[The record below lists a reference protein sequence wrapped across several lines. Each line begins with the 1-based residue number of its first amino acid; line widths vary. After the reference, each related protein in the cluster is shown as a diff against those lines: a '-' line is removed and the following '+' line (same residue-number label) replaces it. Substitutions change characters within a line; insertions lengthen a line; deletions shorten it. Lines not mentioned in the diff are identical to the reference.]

1 MKRNGSTQP
10 TQAWPAELKGMI
22 LENDFTLKGNG
33 IIPMTSAGKRRNTKK
48 KGINNNG
55 WIIANNSRKK
65 IGSTMRR
72 TIKPQTLAE
81 MLAYARPST
90 QSGKTVKG
98 FFRNSSTP
106 KVFKLSNGF
115 LRRQVSQGKA
125 QSSNNKPALTKVKS
139 TVNIKPNQITL
150 SPKYKE
156 YYQNQKRGS
165 TKVIEIES
173 PVDNLTATSGASNT
187 LTKATKQVMS
197 TYKNTQ
203 GLQGSIYS
211 NSNSIDVRTKVEKES
226 QGTTKEQQNND
237 LINQFDTG
245 LKRAI
250 TQSSKVRINKN
261 AANRIREAKRKAN
274 MLVGK
279 EGNNAVFQ
287 YQFEM
292 QNKEE
297 EN

>member
-10 TQAWPAELKGMI
+10 QAAWPSELKGMI

-33 IIPMTSAGKRRNTKK
+33 IIPMTSAGKRRNIKK
-48 KGINNNG
+48 KTINNG
-55 WIIANNSRKK
+55 WIMANNSRKK

-90 QSGKTVKG
+90 QAGKNVKG
-98 FFRNSSTP
+98 FFRNNSGSP

-115 LRRQVSQGKA
+115 LRRQISHGKM
-125 QSSNNKPALTKVKS
+125 QNTNKPSLSNVKS
-139 TVNIKPNQITL
+139 TVTIKQSQITL
-150 SPKYKE
+150 SPKYKD

-165 TKVIEIES
+165 TNMIEIES

-187 LTKATKQVMS
+187 LTKATKQQVMN
-197 TYKNTQ
+197 TFKNTQ

-211 NSNSIDVRTKVEKES
+211 NSNSIDVRTKMEKDS
-226 QGTTKEQQNND
+226 QGTTKEQQPNE
-237 LINQFDTG
+237 LINQYDSG
-245 LKRAI
+245 AKRAI
-250 TQSSKVRINKN
+250 TQASKVRINKN
-261 AANRIREAKRKAN
+261 SVNRIREAKRKAE
-274 MLVGK
+274 MLIGK
-279 EGNNAVFQ
+279 EGNSAVFQ